1 MEASNYAVEF
11 DSFSERYY
19 IKAFAK
25 KYKSNWNKTR
35 NDIED
40 MCKRIDLLLRISK
53 ADLISSVGENKLI
66 KLDFSVEGTRVGPSK
81 SGNRC
86 ILHVNENL
94 HLVRV
99 LFVFTEGDHIDRPN
113 ITAKW
118 KKVIK
123 DQFAELSLI
132 FSL

>member
-11 DSFSERYY
+11 DDFSERYY

-25 KYKSNWNKTR
+25 KHRSHWSKTR
-35 NDIED
+35 SDIED
-40 MCKRIDLLLRISK
+40 MCRRIDVLLQIDK
-53 ADLISSVGENKLI
+53 ADLMNSVAEHKLV
-66 KLDFSVEGTRVGPSK
+66 KLDFSIEGTKVGPSK

-86 ILHVNENL
+86 ILHINEKL

-99 LFVFTEGDHIDRPN
+99 LFVFAEGEHIDKPN

-123 DQFAELSLI
+123 SQFSDLGII

>member
-11 DSFSERYY
+11 DTFAERHY

-25 KYKSNWNKTR
+25 KHKSHWDKTR
-35 NDIED
+35 DDIEE
-40 MCKRIDLLLRISK
+40 MCKRIDVLLRISK
-53 ADLISSVGENKLI
+53 ADLINNAGEHKLV
-66 KLDFSVEGTRVGPSK
+66 KLDFSVEGTKIGPSK

-86 ILHVNENL
+86 ILHINEDL

-99 LFVFTEGDHIDRPN
+99 LFVFTEGEHIDKPN

-123 DQFAELSLI
+123 NQFTDLGTI
-132 FSL
+132 FSI

>member
-19 IKAFAK
+19 IKSFAK
-25 KYKSNWNKTR
+25 KYKSNWYKTR
-35 NDIED
+35 DDIEQ
-40 MCKRIDLLLRISK
+40 MCKRIDSLLRISK
-53 ADLISSVGENKLI
+53 ADLISSVDEHKLV

-86 ILHVNENL
+86 ILYINESL
-94 HLVRV
+94 HIVRV
-99 LFVFTEGDHIDRPN
+99 LLVFCEGDHIDKPN

-118 KKVIK
+118 KNIIK
-123 DQFAELSLI
+123 KQFSDLGDI

>member
-11 DSFSERYY
+11 DTFAERYY

-25 KYKSNWNKTR
+25 KYKSNWDKTR
-35 NDIED
+35 DDVED
-40 MCKRIDLLLRISK
+40 MCKRADVLLRISK
-53 ADLISSVGENKLI
+53 ADLISSIDEHKLV
-66 KLDFSVEGTRVGPSK
+66 KLDFSVEGTKVGPSK

-86 ILHVNENL
+86 ILHINENL

-99 LFVFTEGDHIDRPN
+99 LFVFTEGEHIDKPN
-113 ITAKW
+113 ITIKW

-123 DQFAELSLI
+123 DQFADLGTI